1 MKAFT
6 TIQELKTKLQ
16 KKEISS
22 KEVTD
27 FYSARL
33 EKFAPELNCLVE
45 KFSNPENISKSTP
58 ENKTNTNELLDN
70 IPCVIKD
77 NICQKDRITSA
88 GSKILSNYTAPY
100 DATVI
105 ERIKNSGAVILG
117 RSNQDEFGMGG
128 SGEFSAY
135 GPTKNPWDKTLVPG
149 GSSSGSAAAVAAG
162 LVPFALGTETGG
174 SIRGPASFC
183 NLVGMYPTYGLH
195 SRFGVIAFAS
205 SNDQVGALTQ
215 TVYDNALVATA
226 LSGHDPKDSTS
237 LNIPVQDYTKNLDG
251 KLPENMTIGVIKDA
265 LTSEGINPEVRTA
278 FDRTIKHLETMG
290 AKIKIIDLPT
300 LQYSIAVYFI
310 ISRAEA
316 ASNLSR
322 YDGSLYGARA
332 KDTHNLVDMYIKT
345 REEGFGVEVKRRIL
359 VGNYVLSAG
368 HRDAYYNKASHVRA
382 MIRAEFENAFKEV
395 DLLISPT
402 TPTLPFKIG
411 EFSND
416 PVAMYM
422 ADYFMANCVI
432 GTPAISIPCGFSS
445 SGLPIGFQFFGPR
458 LSEALLYKA
467 AYAFEQSTDYHLK
480 HPKNYE

>member
-1 MKAFT
+1 MKTFA
-6 TIQELKTKLQ
+6 TIQELKSGLQ
-16 KKEISS
+16 KKELSS
-22 KEVTD
+22 KEVLD
-27 FYSARL
+27 FYSARIAQH
-33 EKFAPELNCLVE
+33 APALNCMIE
-45 KFSNPENISKSTP
+45 NFSNPSGNNSENNSG
-58 ENKTNTNELLDN
+58 NNGLLDN

-77 NICQKDRITSA
+77 NICQHNRITSA

-105 ERIKNSGAVILG
+105 QRIKRAGAVIMG
-117 RSNQDEFGMGG
+117 RTNQDEFGMGG
-128 SGEFSAY
+128 SGEFSPY
-135 GPTKNPWDKTLVPG
+135 GPTKNPWDTSRVPG

-174 SIRGPASFC
+174 SVRGPASFC

-205 SNDQVGALTQ
+205 SNDQVGALTK
-215 TVYDNALVATA
+215 TVYDNALIATA

-237 LNIPVQDYTKNLDG
+237 LNVPAQDYTKNLDG

-265 LTSEGINPEVRTA
+265 LTSEGIDPQVRAA
-278 FDRTIKHLETMG
+278 FDRSIKQLESLG
-290 AKIKIIDLPT
+290 AKIKIIELPT
-300 LQYSIAVYFI
+300 LKYSIAVYFI

-322 YDGSLYGARA
+322 YDGSLYGQRA
-332 KDTHNLVDMYIKT
+332 QDTHNLLDMYIKT
-345 REEGFGVEVKRRIL
+345 RDEGFGIEVKRRIL

-368 HRDAYYNKASHVRA
+368 HRDAYYNKASQVRA

-411 EFSND
+411 ELSND

-432 GTPAISIPCGFSS
+432 GTPAISIPSGFSS
-445 SGLPIGFQFFGPR
+445 EGLPIGFQFFGPR
-458 LSEALLYKA
+458 LSEALLYKT